1 MRLACEGRR
10 GGLQLSL
17 RTSAAARVSFFG
29 EIRVGKQ
36 NSARFTELVKYA
48 RSYQESSLRSSL
60 SFATPNPLCN
70 PPRLTLMR
78 RCVVHRLDSAIS
90 A

>member
-1 MRLACEGRR
+1 MRLACERRR
-10 GGLQLSL
+10 GGLRLSL

-29 EIRVGKQ
+29 KLRVGKQ
-36 NSARFTELVKYA
+36 NSELVKYA

-70 PPRLTLMR
+70 PPRLTLLR
-78 RCVVHRLDSAIS
+78 RCVVHRRDSAIS